1 MNLSASKPTRS
12 RRGAHAP
19 KGEKYVLDD
28 ERTFANLA
36 PKTRPNAEAAVVL
49 AYRMKGPCTTK
60 AALEYA
66 RALPDPASIG
76 SLKRADAVL
85 KRAGIVIT
93 ESVRMARD
101 RTKAVADIES
111 LYQERIHLDHKVL
124 GLSYDLFLN
133 HFRLSARLLG
143 LPIPDWLE
151 GLRGETLASDQRV
164 FERVR
169 ALSREWQRDLGS
181 PGF

>member
-1 MNLSASKPTRS
+1 MGRSIAGRPRRRQAFRLSRTSHTGIFARS
-12 RRGAHAP
+12 SSNVKTSRSARITAP

-36 PKTRPNAEAAVVL
+36 QKTRPNAEAAVVL
-49 AYRMKGPCTTK
+49 AYKMKGPCTTK

-124 GLSYDLFLN
+124 G
-133 HFRLSARLLG
+133 
-143 LPIPDWLE
+143 
-151 GLRGETLASDQRV
+151 
-164 FERVR
+164 
-169 ALSREWQRDLGS
+169 
-181 PGF
+181 

>member
-36 PKTRPNAEAAVVL
+36 QKTRPNAEAAVVL
-49 AYRMKGPCTTK
+49 AYKMKGPCTTK

-133 HFRLSARLLG
+133 QFRLSAKLLG

-151 GLRGETLASDQRV
+151 GLTGETLASDQRV

-181 PGF
+181 HGF